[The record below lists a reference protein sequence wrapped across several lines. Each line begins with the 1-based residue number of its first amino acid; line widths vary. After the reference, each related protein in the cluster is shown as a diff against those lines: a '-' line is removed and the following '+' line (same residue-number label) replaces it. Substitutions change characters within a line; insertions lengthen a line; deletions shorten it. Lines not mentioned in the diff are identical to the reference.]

1 LSTKKKIEL
10 SRLTRKEINDLTV
23 EFYESKQIFTA
34 NIQQLG
40 KSFLNKVL
48 TIDPWTN
55 NFNKIRNTFIEDSKS
70 DDKEVPDN
78 EEGFYKYIVD
88 IYFQLK
94 QEPRQKLIE
103 TYMRATQHIV
113 EIDDRISK
121 INEEIDTIIKSKN
134 QEVYQKKVPVLTY
147 YSILNKNA
155 RIELIEFLKKGIYD
169 YVISECNAGLGIG
182 LWNTLQYEYAI
193 LGSKNYDVSYP
204 KMISNKFMDLTPDEK
219 NEMER
224 KYEKDKPAFQK
235 ALKEYIEN
243 NDIAEKIRLF
253 YDKNHI
259 AAKKKEILEQCIIA
273 YENGSKIVSGGLSIF
288 IVEGI
293 LHEICSLFD
302 ITENELLGMGL
313 KEKLDFLQDKLSY
326 ELHYEYYSFA
336 FRILRNKMAHGIAK
350 SNELEEMADLLL
362 LDIKDSIGIATSMRI
377 PMNQKRFFIHQALI
391 ETTNNKYNYVYGY
404 LNSYKIAVDPFYK
417 LKDDILKI
425 HSLVQENSFWN
436 YIDNLVNHGNL
447 YGKSFAESFIKSL
460 LTCKIEH
467 TKDKCVI
474 RLKKLSNFQFE
485 EFDKHR
491 FINSLLGFVRYV

>member
-1 LSTKKKIEL
+1 MANNKKIDL
-10 SRLTRKEINDLTV
+10 SNLKMKEINDLTA
-23 EFYESKQIFTA
+23 EFYDSKQIFTA
-34 NIQQLG
+34 NFQQLG

-48 TIDPWTN
+48 SIDLWVSD
-55 NFNKIRNTFIEDSKS
+55 FDKIRKTFIEDSKS
-70 DDKEVPDN
+70 NDKEVPDN

-94 QEPRQKLIE
+94 QEPKQKLLD
-103 TYMRATQHIV
+103 TYISATQHIQ
-113 EIDDRISK
+113 EIDDRIAK
-121 INEEIDTIIKSKN
+121 INEEIDTIIKLKN
-134 QEVYQKKVPVLTY
+134 QEVYQKKVPLLTF
-147 YSILNKNA
+147 YSNLNKDA

-169 YVISECNAGLGIG
+169 YVISECSAGLGIG
-182 LWNTLQYEYAI
+182 LWNTLQYEYAL

-204 KMISNKFMDLTPDEK
+204 NMISNKFMDLIPDEK
-219 NEMER
+219 EEMER
-224 KYEKDKPAFQK
+224 IYDKDKPAFQK

-243 NDIAEKIRLF
+243 NDIIDNIRLL

-259 AAKKKEILEQCIIA
+259 VAKKKEILEQCIIA
-273 YENGSKIVSGGLSIF
+273 YENDSKIVSGGLSIF
-288 IVEGI
+288 IIEGI

-313 KEKLDFLQDKLSY
+313 KEKLDFLQYKLSY

-336 FRILRNKMAHGIAK
+336 FRILRNKMAHGIAE
-350 SNELEEMADLLL
+350 SNELKEMADLLL

-391 ETTNNKYNYVYGY
+391 ETSSNKYNYVFGY
-404 LNSYKIAVDPFYK
+404 LNTYKIPIDPFY
-417 LKDDILKI
+417 DIQNDILKV

-460 LTCKIEH
+460 LSCKIEH

-474 RLKKLSNFQFE
+474 RLKKLSNFQLE
-485 EFDKHR
+485 EFDKNR